1 MPLLSLAHHNWRRRR
16 APRGPLA
23 ASWRTGPS
31 LVQRRRPGRAFDTA
45 GKGAHLAAHGFPDP
59 QGLKS
64 LRARPPDAR
73 TDGPRGIYDADLFA
87 VAPEGLDA
95 LANDD
100 APFAPAL
107 LTLSRWTDGIRPR
120 RTIRIS
126 SGLPVASTLV
136 VPGETIALTDLKG
149 WLREWSR
156 DLRREQRGLLLTS
169 AHRAK
174 GLEFDHVVILDGGWR
189 RH

>member
-1 MPLLSLAHHNWRRRR
+1 MAHR
-16 APRGPLA
+16 AESGPT
-23 ASWRTGPS
+23 SPPW
-31 LVQRRRPGRAFDTA
+31 RAFDTA

-59 QGLKS
+59 QGLKT

-120 RTIRIS
+120 RTIRIN
-126 SGLPVASTLV
+126 SGLPVASTSWC
-136 VPGETIALTDLKG
+136 PA
-149 WLREWSR
+149 RRSR
-156 DLRREQRGLLLTS
+156 
-169 AHRAK
+169 
-174 GLEFDHVVILDGGWR
+174 
-189 RH
+189 